1 VQEIRNDKSI
11 KSSGVGQVGYLD
23 KLEEG
28 LSKKLEQATAEGHV
42 GDIQVIKKALGQVEA
57 AKKDLVLSQ
66 KITNSQ
72 ARLGQIRT
80 AQSPSI
86 ETQSKPVSNQTLGEK
101 EATMIQAIRS
111 VPNATIGQG
120 QRFNRMYGPN
130 SNTEYMK
137 TNINGL
143 FALMDLKK

>member
-57 AKKDLVLSQ
+57 AKKDLELLKVLPL
-66 KITNSQ
+66 KHKAN
-72 ARLGQIRT
+72 LFQI
-80 AQSPSI
+80 
-86 ETQSKPVSNQTLGEK
+86 KL
-101 EATMIQAIRS
+101 
-111 VPNATIGQG
+111 
-120 QRFNRMYGPN
+120 
-130 SNTEYMK
+130 
-137 TNINGL
+137 
-143 FALMDLKK
+143 